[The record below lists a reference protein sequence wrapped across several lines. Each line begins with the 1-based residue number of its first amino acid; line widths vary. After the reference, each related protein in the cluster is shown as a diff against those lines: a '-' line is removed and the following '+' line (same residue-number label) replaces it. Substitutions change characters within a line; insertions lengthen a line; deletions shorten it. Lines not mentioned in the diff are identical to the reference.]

1 MHENKHPTSL
11 SHYLSIITDP
21 RVDRTKDHALHDILI
36 IAMLAML
43 CGAETFVDFE
53 DFGEAKETWLRTFLK
68 LPNGI
73 PSHDTFGRVFALLD
87 PNQFAEC
94 FCQWTQSLRRSF
106 AQEIV
111 AIDGK
116 TVRRSHDRSNGKSA
130 IHMVSAWASE
140 NGLVLGQIKADEK
153 SNEITAIPALLRAL
167 ELGGCIVT
175 MDAMGTQKTIAKEI
189 HEGDAEYVLALK
201 GNHERVHEEVKDF
214 FCDARARGFKELPHD
229 FLETI
234 EKDHGRIETRRYW
247 ITGEIQWFEDRAL
260 WEGLRSFGMVE
271 SIRETQ
277 GNSTAETRFFLCSIK
292 ADAKEFARAVRGHW
306 GIENKLHWSLDV
318 AFGEDQC
325 RVRVGYAAENLARL
339 RHIALNILKT
349 DTTKKR
355 GIKGKQKNAGWD
367 HAYLLHL
374 LSI

>member
-1 MHENKHPTSL
+1 MSQNPSSL
-11 SHYLSIITDP
+11 SQFISIIVDP
-21 RVDRTKDHALHDILI
+21 RVDRTKDHSLHDILI
-36 IAMLAML
+36 IAVLALL

-53 DFGEAKETWLRTFLK
+53 DFGDSKEEWLRTFLK

-87 PNQFAEC
+87 PRQFAEC
-94 FCQWTQSLRRSF
+94 FSEWTQSLRRSIPR
-106 AQEIV
+106 EVV

-116 TVRRSHDRSNGKSA
+116 TVRRSHDRARGKSA

-140 NGLVLGQIKADEK
+140 NGLVLGQIKTDEK

-175 MDAMGTQKTIAKEI
+175 VDAMGTQKTIAKEI
-189 HEGDAEYVLALK
+189 QEADADYVLALK
-201 GNHERVHEEVKDF
+201 GNHERVHGEVKDF
-214 FCDARARGFKELPHD
+214 LGDARARGFKDLPHD
-229 FLETI
+229 LLETV

-247 ITGEIQWFEDRAL
+247 ITGQTQWFADRSL
-260 WEGLRSFGMVE
+260 WEGLNSFGMVE
-271 SIRETQ
+271 SIREIQ
-277 GNSTAETRFFLCSIK
+277 GNSTTEVRFFLCSIK
-292 ADAKEFARAVRGHW
+292 ANAKEFARAVRGHW

-325 RVRVGYAAENLARL
+325 RVRVGYAAENLSRL
-339 RHIALNILKT
+339 RHIALNILKA
-349 DTTKKR
+349 DTSKKR
-355 GIKGKQKNAGWD
+355 GIKGKQKNAGWN
-367 HAYLLHL
+367 HSYLLHL